1 MVVAEEDIALG
12 MKELLMFALTVN
24 TNLKLSTGILFCQGI
39 INNKL
44 ANGLILV
51 GKRFDIPLNIEIR
64 ELAHFLRGLIILK
77 LRFLAYQ

>member
-24 TNLKLSTGILFCQGI
+24 TNLKLSSGILFRKGI

>member
-1 MVVAEEDIALG
+1 MIDANTSEVLKSYLPPSFNTLEYQVVAEEDIALG

-44 ANGLILV
+44 ANAQISASGVFI
-51 GKRFDIPLNIEIR
+51 FS
-64 ELAHFLRGLIILK
+64 
-77 LRFLAYQ
+77 